1 MIVDMLVEG
10 DLDEA
15 VARRLILLTGHQ
27 PGVVFG
33 KQGVSYIQ
41 RSLRAFDQRAR
52 YGNPVLAL
60 VDFLDTHL
68 SCPPEL
74 PALWLPARSSRF
86 LLRAVVNEMESWL
99 LADRRGIAQLLGLS
113 VALIPQQPEQLTDP
127 KQTLINLARR
137 SPRRKL
143 RNAMVPPPGVTAA
156 VGPGY
161 TGVMIEFV
169 TKRWSVEGARRLA
182 PSLDRCC
189 HRLAELNTLA
199 SHPFVPL

>member
-15 VARRLILLTGHQ
+15 VARRLIVLAGHQ
-27 PGVVFG
+27 PGVAFG

-74 PALWLPARSSRF
+74 PAIWLPGRSPRL
-86 LLRAVVNEMESWL
+86 LLRAVVNEVESWL
-99 LADRRGIAQLLGLS
+99 LADRQGMAQLLGLS
-113 VALIPQQPEQLTDP
+113 TDLFPLRPEELADP
-127 KQTLINLARR
+127 KQTLVNLARR
-137 SPRRKL
+137 CRRRKL
-143 RNAMVPPPGVTAA
+143 RDAIVPQPGVTAT

-161 TGVMIEFV
+161 TGVMTEFV
-169 TKRWSVEGARRLA
+169 LKRWNVQEAQRIA

-189 HRLAELNTLA
+189 QRLLELER
-199 SHPFVPL
+199 PEK